1 MVGLVEPNQLDPYQL
16 AILLG
21 SSWLG
26 GMVVFFVSRA
36 VHGDAVALTM
46 PADYLAGLAIVRTFT
61 LALWS
66 TAETAV
72 YVELRAVKDGPVVNQ
87 LEEIFA

>member
-1 MVGLVEPNQLDPYQL
+1 MKQVVIAEEASITGAFRRSKELTAFEGLRV
-16 AILLG
+16 LG
-21 SSWLG
+21 VL
-26 GMVVFFVSRA
+26 
-36 VHGDAVALTM
+36 DAVALTM
-46 PADYLAGLAIVRTFT
+46 PADYLAGLVIVRTFT